1 MGQGKLHIIDYDHDG
16 DLDIVDSNTR
26 TSVFLNNQTSF
37 DLYDDFVDTDEDVLL
52 WPVEI
57 DGKYHYDFIGSH
69 NQICSQESC
78 TTNFYQL
85 LDPPSSVLAYDFF
98 QKTQGF
104 IDSITQASFLGDYL
118 REMPDQS
125 RIHYQANSSTSSLGY
140 ITRNNNLSLM
150 TGRLRGLHNGNYLGI
165 IFNEKSLRYGHIA
178 SEVSTYSNSST
189 KWFGRGDAKLSLLIH
204 ETFLELNI
212 IEIADLEL
220 SMGYLINST
229 RINNFI
235 EQGSSV
241 NLRYR
246 DNNFKYH
253 AKFLKFNYG
262 IDLNDFSINFSGG
275 KRDQV
280 HYQRLYM
287 NTQDGLVFE
296 SDRTISNE
304 YLSFNIIKDFFYF
317 QAIKSSD
324 SKLKFVGG
332 IQVNF

>member
-1 MGQGKLHIIDYDHDG
+1 M
-16 DLDIVDSNTR
+16 
-26 TSVFLNNQTSF
+26 
-37 DLYDDFVDTDEDVLL
+37 
-52 WPVEI
+52 
-57 DGKYHYDFIGSH
+57 
-69 NQICSQESC
+69 
-78 TTNFYQL
+78 
-85 LDPPSSVLAYDFF
+85 A
-98 QKTQGF
+98 
-104 IDSITQASFLGDYL
+104 
-118 REMPDQS
+118 
-125 RIHYQANSSTSSLGY
+125 
-140 ITRNNNLSLM
+140 
-150 TGRLRGLHNGNYLGI
+150 GRLKGLHNGNYLGV

-229 RINNFI
+229 SINNFI

-246 DNNFKYH
+246 DNTFKYH
-253 AKFLKFNYG
+253 AKFLKFNYR

-280 HYQRLYM
+280 QYRRLYM

-304 YLSFNIIKDFFYF
+304 YLSFNIIKDSFYF

-324 SKLKFVGG
+324 SEMRFVGG